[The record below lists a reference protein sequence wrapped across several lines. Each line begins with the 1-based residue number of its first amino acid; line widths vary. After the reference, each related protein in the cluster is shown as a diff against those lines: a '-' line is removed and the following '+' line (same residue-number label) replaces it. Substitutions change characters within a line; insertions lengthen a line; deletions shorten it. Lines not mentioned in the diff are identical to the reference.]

1 MAWIRRRAGALA
13 DGSNET
19 DQTFLFAQAST
30 NYKEAFALFDKRGN
44 GRIPTSSLG
53 DLLRACGQNPTNAE
67 VDDLARAIKSDCMCY
82 LVTTGDSHRGPL
94 RLPVPCL
101 WHMVSAL
108 CFLPERYRPRA
119 DRKRQWPVDGEGVVL
134 VRKTGVLTSQC
145 SGFRSFPQDP

>member
-1 MAWIRRRAGALA
+1 MAWIRRRTGALA
-13 DGSNET
+13 DGSDET

-82 LVTTGDSHRGPL
+82 LVTTGDNRRGPL
-94 RLPVPCL
+94 RLPVPYLCS
-101 WHMVSAL
+101 MVSAL
-108 CFLPERYRPRA
+108 CFRRERFRPWA
-119 DRKRQWPVDGEGVVL
+119 GQKRLWPVDGKG
-134 VRKTGVLTSQC
+134 G
-145 SGFRSFPQDP
+145 GFGREDRGADLSM